1 MILKARIGQ
10 PVLQEQIEP
19 EGFHSFRLQQQMET
33 VTDPNAPPG
42 QQQQQQQQQTVID
55 DPFKDIDPDLLSDEV
70 RKAVEASRT
79 HLQSL
84 QKTVAENKTIQSNYD
99 KMRAEIERTQA
110 ELARRGGQ
118 QQQQQENLT
127 PEQKFGQELFQTYR
141 GNGFDDATAAKMV
154 QINLPILMKLEE
166 KITTQLAP
174 MAHTVA
180 GTNAAQIFEQ
190 LAETNP
196 ILEDP
201 AVAQKT
207 WDHVQNVI
215 KQGMPV
221 DAQFILATA
230 KIFGYDTLEAKLR
243 DPNYQPQTVDPQQ
256 QQQQQQQQQPSYP
269 GAVRLHRNG
278 NTGGPT
284 YPGGGHNP
292 NLPPPTRPVDAE
304 TLAAVSATVA
314 HWDPN
319 LLARLKVKPAVGKVF
334 ITRDGSF

>member
-1 MILKARIGQ
+1 MILKPRIGQ

-42 QQQQQQQQQTVID
+42 QQQQQQQQQTIE
-55 DPFKDIDPDLLSDEV
+55 DPFKDVDIDLLPDEV
-70 RKAVEASRT
+70 RKAVETARGN
-79 HLQSL
+79 LQSL

-99 KMRAEIERTQA
+99 KMRAEIERAQA
-110 ELARRGGQ
+110 ELARRGSPQ
-118 QQQQQENLT
+118 QQQQQLT
-127 PEQKFGQELFQTYR
+127 PEQQFGQELFETYR
-141 GNGFDDATAAKMV
+141 ASGFDESTAQKMV
-154 QINLPILMKLEE
+154 QINLPVLLKLES
-166 KITTQLAP
+166 KITSGLQP

-180 GTNAAQIFEQ
+180 GNNAAQIFEQ
-190 LAETNP
+190 LVQTNP

-207 WDHVQNVI
+207 WEHVSNVI

-221 DAQFILATA
+221 DANFILASA
-230 KIFGYDTLEAKLR
+230 KIFGYDTLEARLR
-243 DPNYQPQTVDPQQ
+243 DPNYQPTVDPTQ

-284 YPGGGHNP
+284 YPGGGHAP
-292 NLPPPTRPVDAE
+292 GLPPPTRPVDAE

-314 HWDPN
+314 HWDPA
-319 LLARLKVKPAVGKVF
+319 LLKNLKVKPAGGKVF